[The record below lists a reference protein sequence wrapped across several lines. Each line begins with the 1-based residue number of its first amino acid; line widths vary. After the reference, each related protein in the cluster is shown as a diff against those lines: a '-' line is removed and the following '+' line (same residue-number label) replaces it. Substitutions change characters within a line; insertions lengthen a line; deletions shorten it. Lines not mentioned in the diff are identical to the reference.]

1 VEEKQPAK
9 GKVTEEQPVW
19 GKPMVEEEPAQWGWG
34 KSNEIS
40 DKKEEV
46 KVANSAQNSTPSW
59 AAAVKTVEQPKN
71 EPVKVNDRP
80 VTASKKAADKKKPD

>member
-1 VEEKQPAK
+1 
-9 GKVTEEQPVW
+9 
-19 GKPMVEEEPAQWGWG
+19 MVEEEPAQWGWG

-80 VTASKKAADKKKPD
+80 VTASKKAADKKKPDQEEAPKKV